1 MCLVVIMIYKLCFNV
16 FQNQLLW
23 RNCILKNNIQE
34 TYNKSYLIQSTLK
47 NSRIWNSLSQV
58 ENTMSNIPTN
68 NVKHNIFVPLT
79 EICYALHCSDHLS
92 YDIVAVSLSYGI
104 VSVSIDR
111 SYNN

>member
-1 MCLVVIMIYKLCFNV
+1 
-16 FQNQLLW
+16 
-23 RNCILKNNIQE
+23 
-34 TYNKSYLIQSTLK
+34 
-47 NSRIWNSLSQV
+47 
-58 ENTMSNIPTN
+58 MSNIPTN